1 MHVNM
6 YEEIWD
12 GPWDNWVFRQSTI
25 NQTYDGNGRPAKRIE
40 TRHSEDINNN
50 VTHEVKTVYQL
61 RSTVLGGA
69 TISDIYDSGERET
82 HVYAGGAKLAEFSTS
97 APLTFRH
104 ANPANGNWINVT
116 TSGFG
121 SRTEFDP
128 LGASVGTF
136 SPYTPYS
143 VYSYS
148 DVVGSEWLYAE
159 LGNPL
164 DLGSGCTM
172 DGMPISCTEL
182 NNRMETG
189 LVAVEYLFRGQPRRD
204 APPTLRPAERSP
216 TEIPTEID
224 WQRETHIIRSFGL
237 GVFSVDCPRWASDNE
252 GSGRLNPGTAVF
264 RSHHAQQNPGHAREI
279 ERLNALVD
287 SRYAECVRRLGNSP
301 APSQAATKAILT
313 TSLLEGTDPTLL
325 AVTWQKEAIPPFN
338 FSPVSNYR
346 PEDGGWDVGPL
357 QTSTTYYDKSPFTDG
372 LPNPFGTSRS
382 ETQAFNGNPYSSLRV
397 GARALNEISSRSR
410 GRADTAGI
418 YRAGSRSPA
427 SYTTRFNEFNALSP
441 GYDAFFNCLRN

>member
-1 MHVNM
+1 
-6 YEEIWD
+6 
-12 GPWDNWVFRQSTI
+12 
-25 NQTYDGNGRPAKRIE
+25 
-40 TRHSEDINNN
+40 
-50 VTHEVKTVYQL
+50 
-61 RSTVLGGA
+61 
-69 TISDIYDSGERET
+69 
-82 HVYAGGAKLAEFSTS
+82 
-97 APLTFRH
+97 
-104 ANPANGNWINVT
+104 
-116 TSGFG
+116 
-121 SRTEFDP
+121 
-128 LGASVGTF
+128 
-136 SPYTPYS
+136 
-143 VYSYS
+143 
-148 DVVGSEWLYAE
+148 
-159 LGNPL
+159 
-164 DLGSGCTM
+164 
-172 DGMPISCTEL
+172 
-182 NNRMETG
+182 
-189 LVAVEYLFRGQPRRD
+189 
-204 APPTLRPAERSP
+204 
-216 TEIPTEID
+216 
-224 WQRETHIIRSFGL
+224 
-237 GVFSVDCPRWASDNE
+237 VFSVDCPRWASDNE

-441 GYDAFFNCLRN
+441 EELGNEKNPTKAFESSCNCVGDWRYESSANCLLNRRRNIPTPVFTNKCVVSHAAFVSRIS